1 MELVRYEDVTIPI
14 VHAQKSYYG
23 KPLYMCQ
30 ISVSTHGPQG
40 AITLAS
46 ADGRLA
52 GTTYADGSAS
62 PAPNTDKNGIYALFE
77 SATCYDHSRNQNAQM
92 NVKIHPTAVK
102 GQQGTRKLLDVIRA
116 YMRKGGFHVQFN
128 ITSSETLRK
137 AQAKPDE
144 YRDLL
149 VRVAGFT
156 QYWCEIGKPIQDEV
170 IYRTEYDG

>member
-1 MELVRYEDVTIPI
+1 
-14 VHAQKSYYG
+14 
-23 KPLYMCQ
+23 MCQ

-52 GTTYADGSAS
+52 GVTYADGSVS
-62 PAPNTDKNGIYALFE
+62 PAANTDKNGIYAVFDLRYLLRPLQE
-77 SATCYDHSRNQNAQM
+77 PERSDERQDSPDAPWPALN
-92 NVKIHPTAVK
+92 
-102 GQQGTRKLLDVIRA
+102 GTQASCSTIIRA

-128 ITSSETLRK
+128 ITSSKTLRE
-137 AQAKPDE
+137 AQKKPDD
-144 YRDLL
+144 YRDLM

-170 IYRTEYDG
+170 IYRTEYEM

>member
-1 MELVRYEDVTIPI
+1 
-14 VHAQKSYYG
+14 
-23 KPLYMCQ
+23 
-30 ISVSTHGPQG
+30 
-40 AITLAS
+40 
-46 ADGRLA
+46 
-52 GTTYADGSAS
+52 
-62 PAPNTDKNGIYALFE
+62 
-77 SATCYDHSRNQNAQM
+77 M